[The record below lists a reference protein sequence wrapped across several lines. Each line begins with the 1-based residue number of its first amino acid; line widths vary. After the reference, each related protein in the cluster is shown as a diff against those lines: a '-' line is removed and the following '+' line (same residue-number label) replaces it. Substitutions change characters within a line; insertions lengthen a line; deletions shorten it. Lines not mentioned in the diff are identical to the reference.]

1 PPFLSIHSPYPRKIW
16 WNSDGTIHISEVS
29 LMNFYEKSLIDK
41 IISLKNLR
49 SPFFIVQ
56 SLMGL

>member
-1 PPFLSIHSPYPRKIW
+1 
-16 WNSDGTIHISEVS
+16 
-29 LMNFYEKSLIDK
+29 MNFYEKSLIDK